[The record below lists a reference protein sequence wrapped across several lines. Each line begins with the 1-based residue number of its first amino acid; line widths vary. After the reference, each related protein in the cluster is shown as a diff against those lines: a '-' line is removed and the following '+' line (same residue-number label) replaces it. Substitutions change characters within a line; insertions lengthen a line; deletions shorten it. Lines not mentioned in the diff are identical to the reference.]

1 FTSGLVAFS
10 LEQPSVVVVRMD
22 TLAIMPCKASTKI
35 SHIHWYHHQEHTAPQ
50 RILRLEVSGS
60 SVNKDSVLKAD
71 KIIAIKDKD
80 VTSYSLL
87 VLKLKK
93 NDEAVYYCATWE
105 VRYNKVFGPG
115 TVLRVTDKNPDED
128 IPPKPTVFL
137 PSITEIKDHNTG
149 TYLCLLED
157 FFPDVIKIDWKEK
170 DDKTVLQSQ
179 QGDTMKTKDTY
190 MKFSW
195 LTVTQESMAKDHKCM
210 VKHERNKGRVDQ
222 EIDFP
227 SINRSMCTKIAR
239 YQKLVLCPNKLTW
252 LDWIGIR
259 LEIPD
264 KNWKPQNNTRQECG
278 LQLMN
283 TSAYYIYILLLFK
296 SLMYSIIITICL
308 LERPALDGNRKN

>member
-227 SINRSMCTKIAR
+227 SINRSIQVVTVSPLSS
-239 YQKLVLCPNKLTW
+239 QSFSTVPSTVGEFSLVPN
-252 LDWIGIR
+252 
-259 LEIPD
+259 
-264 KNWKPQNNTRQECG
+264 NQQ

-308 LERPALDGNRKN
+308 LERPAPACVGESSFSG